1 MPYSST
7 MNRIALFLVCFV
19 GIFLNRSFAQVEFLI
34 PKPQESVLQEGHF
47 RFQGGKEEFIQLEEK
62 LLLFLKDSSQVID
75 FPSWFQIHWLSE
87 IPEAQVNH
95 NQAYR
100 LLVDQSG
107 IKFEA
112 LTSAGVFNAWQ
123 TLKQLGKENESGTL
137 FFQAVH
143 INDWPAFRIRGFMH
157 DVGRSFIP
165 VEELMEQIRIL
176 SAYKINVFHW
186 HLTEDLAW
194 RLESEIFPELTA
206 AENMER
212 FPGLFYTKSDVRKLL
227 EVAKLHQV
235 TVIPEID
242 MPGHSA
248 AFKRAL
254 GVDMQS
260 PQGIRALKMILEEAR
275 ELFKDSPYIHLGTDE
290 VEFTDPEFVPEM
302 VAFARS
308 LGFKVIS
315 WNPGWDYQEGEIDM
329 LHLWSYQGKRNG
341 TIPVIDSRFHYI
353 NHFDPFS
360 DLVSLF
366 RSNVLGQ
373 PQGDEVVAGSI
384 LATWNDRKLADSESI
399 LLENNFY
406 PLMLTFAERTWQGG
420 GDGYFDE
427 VGVRYPEAG
436 SEREAWEE
444 FEDRLLHHQTSY
456 FSNHPFPYVKQPEY
470 AWKIIGPF
478 DNEGDLD
485 RIFPVEKVLLSNDT
499 TSLESFPQFEAR
511 GGTIYLRHVW
521 GPLVPAYVSDPKPNS
536 TAYAITRVYS
546 PIDQEVSAWISFQD
560 YSRSERD
567 LPPPAGD
574 WDWKG
579 SKIWVNGQVISPP
592 NWQNRHVEKSNE
604 IALANENFQSR
615 PPTSISLKKGWN
627 QVVLKL
633 PVGQFSTSELRLV
646 KWMFTFTLSNGKD
659 LSYSIVSMKETE
671 KRL

>member
-1 MPYSST
+1 MRKSLSLVF
-7 MNRIALFLVCFV
+7 AFLT
-19 GIFLNRSFAQVEFLI
+19 LNTWTLMAQVDFVI
-34 PKPQESVLQEGHF
+34 PKPQESELQDGQF
-47 RFQGGKEEFIQLEEK
+47 RLQDGKKELIELEKK
-62 LLLFLKDSSQVID
+62 LLQFLMDSSQTID
-75 FPSWFQIHWLSE
+75 FPDWFRITWLSE
-87 IPEAQVNH
+87 LPEAQVN
-95 NQAYR
+95 QAQGYR
-100 LLVDQSG
+100 LLIDQSQ
-107 IKFEA
+107 IKMEA
-112 LTSAGVFNAWQ
+112 LTATGVFNAWQ
-123 TLKQLGKENESGTL
+123 SLKHFGQEDETGTL
-137 FFQAVH
+137 QFQAVH
-143 INDWPAFRIRGFMH
+143 IRDWPAFKIRGFMH

-165 VEELMEQIRIL
+165 VDELMEQIRIL

-254 GVDMQS
+254 GFDMQS
-260 PQGIRALKMILEEAR
+260 PQGISALKMILEEAR
-275 ELFKDSPYIHLGTDE
+275 ELFQDSPYIHLGTDE
-290 VEFTDPEFVPEM
+290 VKFTDPKFVPEI
-302 VAFARS
+302 VAFARG

-315 WNPGWDYQEGEIDM
+315 WNPGWDYQQGEIDM
-329 LHLWSYQGKRNG
+329 LHLWSYRGKRNG

-353 NHFDPFS
+353 NHFDPFA
-360 DLVSLF
+360 DLISLF

-406 PLMLTFAERTWQGG
+406 PLMLTFAERLWQGG
-420 GDGYFDE
+420 GEGYFDE
-427 VGVRYPEAG
+427 VGVLFPESG
-436 SEREAWEE
+436 PGREAWEK
-444 FEDRLLHHQTSY
+444 FEDRLLHHQSSY
-456 FSNHPFPYVKQPEY
+456 FSNHPFPYVKQSEY

-485 RIFPVEKVLLSNDT
+485 RIFPVEKALLSKDT
-499 TSLESFPQFEAR
+499 ASLESFPQFEAR

-521 GPLVPAYVSDPKPNS
+521 GPLVPAYVKDPKPNS
-536 TAYAITRVYS
+536 TAYAITRIYS

-560 YSRSERD
+560 YSRSEKD

-579 SKIWVNGQVISPP
+579 SKIWVNSQAISPP
-592 NWQNRHVEKSNE
+592 EWQNRHVEKSNE
-604 IALANENFQSR
+604 TALANENFQSR

-627 QVVLKL
+627 QVILKL
-633 PVGQFSTSELRLV
+633 PVGQFSTPELRLV
-646 KWMFTFTLSNGKD
+646 KWMFSFALCNEKG
-659 LSYSIVSMKETE
+659 LSYSIEPMKDTE
-671 KRL
+671 KRF

>member
-1 MPYSST
+1 MRNSLILLFAILIFN
-7 MNRIALFLVCFV
+7 NRTL
-19 GIFLNRSFAQVEFLI
+19 RAQVDFLI
-34 PKPQESVLQEGHF
+34 PKPQESVLQKGHF
-47 RFQGGKEEFIQLEEK
+47 RFQGGKEEFLKLEEK
-62 LLLFLKDSSQVID
+62 LLLFLQDSSQVID
-75 FPSWFQIHWLSE
+75 FPNWFQIHWLSE

-95 NQAYR
+95 TQAYR
-100 LLVDQSG
+100 LQIDQSQLK
-107 IKFEA
+107 IEA
-112 LTSAGVFNAWQ
+112 LTTTGVFNAWQ

-206 AENMER
+206 PENMER

-254 GVDMQS
+254 GFDLQS
-260 PQGIRALKMILEEAR
+260 PQGISALKMILEEAR

-329 LHLWSYQGKRNG
+329 LHLWSYRGKRNG

-353 NHFDPFS
+353 NHFDPFA

-420 GDGYFDE
+420 GDGYIDE
-427 VGVRYPEAG
+427 VGVQYPKAG

-456 FSNHPFPYVKQPEY
+456 FSNHPFPYVKQSEY
-470 AWKIIGPF
+470 TWKIIGPF

-485 RIFPVEKVLLSNDT
+485 RVFPVEEALLSNDTT

-521 GPLVPAYVSDPKPNS
+521 GPLVPAYVIDPKPNS
-536 TAYAITRVYS
+536 IAYAFTRIYS

-560 YSRSERD
+560 YSRSEKD

-579 SKIWVNGQVISPP
+579 SKIWVNGQAILPP
-592 NWQNRHVEKSNE
+592 DWQNRHVEKSHE

-615 PPTSISLKKGWN
+615 PPTSISLQKGWN
-627 QVVLKL
+627 QIVIKL
-633 PVGQFSTSELRLV
+633 PVRQFSTPELRLV
-646 KWMFTFTLSNGKD
+646 KWMFTFAILDLEFEKDQQKD
-659 LSYSIVSMKETE
+659 LTILQSGYETN
-671 KRL
+671 

>member
-1 MPYSST
+1 MRNSL
-7 MNRIALFLVCFV
+7 ILLFALLM
-19 GIFLNRSFAQVEFLI
+19 LNTLNLRAQVDFLI
-34 PKPQESVLQEGHF
+34 PKPQESVLHDGQF
-47 RFQGGKEEFIQLEEK
+47 RLQDGKKELIELEEA
-62 LLLFLKDSSQVID
+62 LLSFLLDSSQVAD
-75 FPSWFQIHWLSE
+75 FPDWFQINWVSELSE
-87 IPEAQVNH
+87 APVNN

-100 LLVDQSG
+100 LSIDQSR

-112 LTSAGVFNAWQ
+112 LTAAGVFNAWQ
-123 TLKQLGKENESGTL
+123 TLKQLGEEDETGTL
-137 FFQAVH
+137 LFQAVLFK
-143 INDWPAFRIRGFMH
+143 DWPAFRIRGFLH

-254 GVDMQS
+254 GFDMQS
-260 PQGIRALKMILEEAR
+260 SQGINALKMILEEAR
-275 ELFKDSPYIHLGTDE
+275 ELFQDAPYIHLGTDE
-290 VEFTDPEFVPEM
+290 VQFTDTGFVPEM
-302 VAFARS
+302 VAYARG

-329 LHLWSYQGKRNG
+329 LHLWSYRGKRNG

-353 NHFDPFS
+353 NHFDPFA
-360 DLVSLF
+360 DLISLF

-406 PLMLTFAERTWQGG
+406 PLMLTFAERLWKGG
-420 GDGYFDE
+420 GEGYFDE
-427 VGVRYPEAG
+427 VGVRFPETG
-436 SEREAWEE
+436 PGREAWEE
-444 FEDRLLHHQTSY
+444 FEYRLLHHQTSY
-456 FSNHPFPYVKQPEY
+456 FSNHPFPYVKQSEY

-521 GPLVPAYVSDPKPNS
+521 GPLVPAYVKDPKPNS
-536 TAYAITRVYS
+536 TAFAITRIYS
-546 PIDQEVSAWISFQD
+546 PIDQEVSAWISFQN
-560 YSRSERD
+560 YSRSEKD
-567 LPPPAGD
+567 LAPPAGK

-579 SKIWVNGQVISPP
+579 SKIWVNGQAISPLD
-592 NWQNRHVEKSNE
+592 WQNKHLEKSNE
-604 IALANENFQSR
+604 IALGNENFQSR

-627 QVVLKL
+627 QVILKL
-633 PVGQFSTSELRLV
+633 PVSQFSTPELRLV
-646 KWMFTFTLSNGKD
+646 KWMFTFVLLNGEEI
-659 LSYSIVSMKETE
+659 LFSR
-671 KRL
+671 KRESL